1 MATVQVLM
9 LAQLVIRK
17 VNPGACLLAGILR
30 VAVFGCVRSNRQ
42 LLPLN
47 RSLRIGMHGGSA

>member
-30 VAVFGCVRSNRQ
+30 VSVLWSVRFSRK
-42 LLPLN
+42 LLPLD
-47 RSLRIGMHGGSA
+47 